1 VQQRPSR
8 HRVGAYHTSAA
19 GAAGTEHLFDA
30 TITIGTATNAIPI
43 MVFMDRTLRRW

>member
-1 VQQRPSR
+1 V
-8 HRVGAYHTSAA
+8 AA
-19 GAAGTEHLFDA
+19 EKSPDA